1 MPRQEGFSL
10 IEMIVALVILGILAA
25 GTTAFIVRSVEG
37 YRDTARRDQLA
48 STARLAAERI
58 SRELRGALPNSVRVS
73 GNCIEFMPLVSG
85 ARYQRETGSYP
96 SGEAILALP
105 VSGFSEAASTLD
117 ALDLNG
123 DFSQGGFALAVYP
136 LGPGSGNGDPYASGD
151 PGVRFPIQSVSTSG
165 RPAGVSRVTLIGAHQ
180 FSRQSAAQRLFVT
193 RDPVS
198 FCVLSNGELRR
209 YHDYGVQASQPA
221 PPAGGDLL
229 AEHLPLRDGGG
240 AVQPF
245 RFTAGS
251 LNRNGLVALDLR
263 FMQNEEWVRIRHDI
277 QLRNV
282 P

>member
-1 MPRQEGFSL
+1 MPRQEGFTL
-10 IEMIVALVILGILAA
+10 IEMIVTLVILGILAA
-25 GTTAFIVRSVEG
+25 GTSGFIVRSVEG

-58 SRELRGALPNSVRVS
+58 SRELRGALPNSIRVS

-85 ARYQRETGSYP
+85 ARYQREAGTYP

-105 VSGFSEAASTLD
+105 VSGFTEAASALD
-117 ALDLNG
+117 ALDLTG
-123 DFSQGGFALAVYP
+123 DFSRGGYAAVVYP
-136 LGPGSGNGDPYASGD
+136 LGPGTGNGDPYANSD
-151 PGVRFPIQSVSTSG
+151 PGVRFPIQSISASG
-165 RPAGVSRVTLIGAHQ
+165 RPSGVSQITFNGAHR
-180 FSRQSAAQRLFVT
+180 FSRQSAGQRLFII

-221 PPAGGDLL
+221 PPTGGDLL
-229 AEHLPLRDGGG
+229 AEHVQLTDGGST
-240 AVQPF
+240 VQPF
-245 RFTAGS
+245 RYMPGS

-263 FMQNEEWVRIRHDI
+263 FMQDDEWVRIRHDV

>member
-1 MPRQEGFSL
+1 MPRQQGFTL
-10 IEMIVALVILGILAA
+10 IELIVTMVILGILAA

-37 YRDTARRDQLA
+37 YRDTGRRDQLA
-48 STARLAAERI
+48 SSARLAAERI
-58 SRELRGALPNSVRVS
+58 SRELRGAIPNSVRVS

-85 ARYQRETGSYP
+85 ARYQRETGNYP
-96 SGEAILALP
+96 SGEVILALP
-105 VSGFSEAASTLD
+105 VSGFSEAANALD

-123 DFSQGGFALAVYP
+123 NFSQGGYAAVVYP
-136 LGPGSGNGDPYASGD
+136 VGPGSSNGDPYASSD

-165 RPAGVSRVTLIGAHQ
+165 RPAGVSRITLIGAHQ
-180 FSRQSAAQRLFVT
+180 FSRQSAGQRLFIT

-198 FCVLSNGELRR
+198 FCLLDNGELRR
-209 YHDYGVQASQPA
+209 YHDYGVQAIQSKPSK
-221 PPAGGDLL
+221 GGDLL
-229 AEHLPLRDGGG
+229 AEHLQLTDGGI

-245 RFTAGS
+245 RYTPGS

-263 FMQNEEWVRIRHDI
+263 FMQDDEWVRIRHDI